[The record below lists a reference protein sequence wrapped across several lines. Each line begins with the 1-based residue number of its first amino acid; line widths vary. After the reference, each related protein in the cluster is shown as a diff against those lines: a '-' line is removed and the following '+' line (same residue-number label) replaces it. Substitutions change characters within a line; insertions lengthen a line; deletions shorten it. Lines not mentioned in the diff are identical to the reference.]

1 MKKQVLMCAS
11 LMALGV
17 AVMGFGAHA
26 QDAGVQ
32 DQTPQ
37 PVWAPPTPSI
47 GAPQNIPYAAGTI
60 KVAVD
65 ATDLDHRV
73 FKIHETVPVDKAGD
87 FVMMVPKWLPGHH
100 SPGSDLT
107 KIAGVIFKVDGKV
120 IPWTRDVVDV
130 YAFHLDLPEGAK
142 EVTVDFDYLV
152 ATQSKVGAFRMTPD
166 MLNLQWTFASMYPA
180 GYYVSQ
186 IPVQASVTYPAG
198 WQAGTALEVESQS
211 GDTVTYKTTP
221 YDVLIDSPIYAGR
234 YFKRVDLDPN
244 GPAPV
249 HMDIVADKPEQLA
262 ITDDE
267 LAIHRN
273 LVQQA
278 YKLYGAHHYDHYD
291 FLVSASDN
299 LASNGLEHHRSSED
313 GVDPKYFTDWK
324 TKWLGRD
331 LFSHEYT
338 HSWNG
343 KFRRPW
349 DLWTPNYQVAMRDSL
364 MWVYEGQTQ
373 YWGIMLA
380 ARSGLYSKDQALQIL
395 ASTAAA
401 YDNLPGREWR
411 PLQDTTNDPI
421 IAQRAPQGWRSYQR
435 SEDYYNEGLLI
446 WLDADTLIR
455 EKTNGKKSLDDF
467 AKAFFGIDNGAWG
480 EVTYNFN
487 DVVNTLNSVYPYD
500 WASFLRTR
508 LDRTGEGKPLGAP
521 LDGLARGGYKLVY
534 VETPSDFIK
543 LIETERKMTTFTYS
557 LGVSVAN
564 SDGTISDVLWGSPA
578 FNAGLAPGATLVA
591 VNDKAYDPDG
601 LKAAITAAKT
611 GKDPIKLLVKVGDDY
626 KTISLDY
633 HDGLRYPV
641 LQPIDAAP
649 KLLDNILVAKK

>member
-1 MKKQVLMCAS
+1 MKKQILMCAS
-11 LMALGV
+11 LMALGI
-17 AVMGFGAHA
+17 AVTGIGAQA

-32 DQTPQ
+32 NQTPQ
-37 PVWAPPTPSI
+37 PVWAPPTPPI
-47 GAPQNIPYAAGTI
+47 GDPQNVPYAAGTI

-65 ATDLDHRV
+65 ATDLDHRI

-87 FVMMVPKWLPGHH
+87 FVMMLPKWLPGHH

-107 KIAGVIFKVDGKV
+107 KIAGVIFKADGKV

-130 YAFHLDLPEGAK
+130 YAFHVNLPEGVK
-142 EVTVDFDYLV
+142 ELSLDFDYLV
-152 ATQSKVGAFRMTPD
+152 ATTSRVGPVRMTPD
-166 MLNLQWTFASMYPA
+166 MLNLQWPFASMYPA
-180 GYYVSQ
+180 GYYASQ

-198 WQAGTALEVESQS
+198 WQAGTALEVEGKN
-211 GDTVTYKTTP
+211 GDTVHYKSVP

-234 YFKRVDLDPN
+234 YFKQLDLDPG

-262 ITDDE
+262 VTDDE
-267 LAIHRN
+267 LAIHRK
-273 LVQQA
+273 LIQQA
-278 YKLYGAHHYDHYD
+278 YKLYGSHHYDHYD

-299 LASNGLEHHRSSED
+299 LAGNGLEHHRSSED
-313 GVDPKYFTDWK
+313 GVSPKYFTDWK

-331 LFSHEYT
+331 LFAHEYT

-349 DLWTPNYQVAMRDSL
+349 DLWTPNYQMAMRDSL
-364 MWVYEGQTQ
+364 LWVYEGQTQ

-380 ARSGLYSKDQALQIL
+380 ARSGLYSKDQALQVL
-395 ASTAAA
+395 ANTAAA

-421 IAQRAPQGWRSYQR
+421 IAERAPQGWRSYQR

-455 EKTNGKKSLDDF
+455 EKTGGKKSLDDF

-487 DVVNTLNSVYPYD
+487 DVVDTLNKVYPYD
-500 WASFLRTR
+500 WASFLRSR

-521 LDGLARGGYKLVY
+521 LDGLARGGYKLAY
-534 VETPSDFIK
+534 VDTPSELIK
-543 LIETERKMTTFTYS
+543 LAEASRKMTSLTYS
-557 LGVSVAN
+557 LGMSVSN
-564 SDGTISDVLWGSPA
+564 SDGAITDVQWGGPA
-578 FNAGLAPGATLVA
+578 FNAGLATGVTLVA
-591 VNDKAYDPDG
+591 VNGKAFDPDL
-601 LKAAITAAKT
+601 LKKAITDAKDS
-611 GKDPIKLLVKVGDDY
+611 KEPIHLLIKRDDDV
-626 KTISLDY
+626 KTIDIDY
-633 HDGLRYPV
+633 HGGLRYPV
-641 LQPIDAAP
+641 LQPIDGAP
-649 KLLDNILVAKK
+649 KLLDAILAEKK